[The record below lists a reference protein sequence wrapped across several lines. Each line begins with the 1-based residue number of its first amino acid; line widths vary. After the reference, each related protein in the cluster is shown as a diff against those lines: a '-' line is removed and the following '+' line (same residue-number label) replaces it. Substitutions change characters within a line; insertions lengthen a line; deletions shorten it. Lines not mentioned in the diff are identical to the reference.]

1 VLPLCL
7 DDFERFALLLHPS
20 LVKYGRGLVRRCL
33 VVTPDKD
40 FDEILRRC
48 PSGPYEVL
56 AESTIAPGLRDE
68 TAPGWRRQQIVKL
81 TVAELVETRFYL
93 TLDADVMF
101 TRQIGYGDVTRDG
114 RAWFCVRRT
123 GVHADWLRWSERVLL
138 RRGDG
143 AHYAV
148 TPSILAT
155 ECVHRLLAHIVSL
168 PAPAGRPRWPDAA
181 TALLARWPWT
191 EYTLYG
197 IYATSEGLLE
207 THHWLRPIA
216 LYGNSLWRGDDLAAW
231 DPAQSFTPDSR
242 RFFTVIQSNAGFSP
256 DAVLQRVAPYLT

>member
-168 PAPAGRPRWPDAA
+168 PAPAGAPRPAA
-181 TALLARWPWT
+181 VAGRCHRSAGEMAVDRIHPLRHLRDIGGTARDPPLAAPHRPVRELPLAR
-191 EYTLYG
+191 G
-197 IYATSEGLLE
+197 RSG
-207 THHWLRPIA
+207 
-216 LYGNSLWRGDDLAAW
+216 SLGSCPKLHPR
-231 DPAQSFTPDSR
+231 
-242 RFFTVIQSNAGFSP
+242 
-256 DAVLQRVAPYLT
+256 

>member
-1 VLPLCL
+1 MLPLCL
-7 DDFERFALLLHPS
+7 EDFERFAFLLHPS
-20 LVKYGRGLVRRCL
+20 LLKYGRRLVRRCL

-40 FDEILRRC
+40 FDEIGRRC

-56 AESTIAPGLRDE
+56 AESTIAPGLRDQ

-81 TVAELVETRFYL
+81 TIAERVETRFYL
-93 TLDADVMF
+93 TLDADVLF
-101 TRQIGYGDVTRDG
+101 TREIGYGDVTRDG

-148 TPSILAT
+148 TPSILVT
-155 ECVHRLLAHIVSL
+155 DCVHRLLAHIVSL
-168 PAPAGRPRWPDAA
+168 PAPARRSPWPDAA
-181 TALLARWPWT
+181 TALLGRWPWT

-197 IYATSEGLLE
+197 IYVTSEGLLE

-216 LYGNSLWRGDDLAAW
+216 LYGNSLWRGDDLAVW
-231 DPAQSFTPDSR
+231 DPAQSFSRDSR
-242 RFFTVIQSNAGFSP
+242 HFFTVIQSNAGFSP

>member
-56 AESTIAPGLRDE
+56 AESTIAPGLRDQ

-81 TVAELVETRFYL
+81 TVAELVDTRFYL

-148 TPSILAT
+148 TPSILAPV
-155 ECVHRLLAHIVSL
+155 CGPPPPPPPARR
-168 PAPAGRPRWPDAA
+168 PAPPARPRWPDAA